1 MIIRTS
7 MANRG
12 AGVPAPP
19 KLSQREQKRLAISQ
33 RAIKEKPK
41 EIEEVKEEVLV
52 EEVREDAVGAQP
64 IVETSETIAEPG
76 TAKIRSKVLEEI
88 ENSYKKEPDAVPKK
102 KYKVISIG

>member
-7 MANRG
+7 MAERAA
-12 AGVPAPP
+12 AGSPVAVPR
-19 KLSQREQKRLAISQ
+19 LSQRELRRLEYTGH
-33 RAIKEKPK
+33 RKKV
-41 EIEEVKEEVLV
+41 EEEAPVV
-52 EEVREDAVGAQP
+52 EEVREESAVAAQP
-64 IVETSETIAEPG
+64 IQEPDNVIVEPG